1 MQGLLRRLTLFLSA
15 VLALAVTVLT
25 VTPASAAPA
34 RSTTNTNTV
43 IFVHGI
49 QGDPTK
55 SGHDCRTTWSAAR
68 NHFADKGW
76 RGSLLTFGYYKA
88 NTNCSHEF
96 PGNKDT
102 PIRVVAQAFAN
113 YVYDNFSKPSKGS
126 KKIDVVAHSMGGL
139 VVRAALHYTKIHAAG
154 FPDYLYIEDVA
165 TLATPHGGS
174 TNDGLCRFVWQQ
186 CKDMRP
192 SSAFLD
198 SLPSTMPDSAM
209 SGGTD
214 WTTMSAF
221 HDGYVS
227 ESSGIA
233 GTAEHEIQYN
243 DSRVGH
249 VSFPKLA
256 TGTYNSRIKNNST
269 WTSWNRYAA
278 PVEMARIAVYRP
290 STA

>member
-1 MQGLLRRLTLFLSA
+1 MSKPQRRISLFLSVLLAA
-15 VLALAVTVLT
+15 VLTALTTA
-25 VTPASAAPA
+25 TPASAAPS
-34 RSTTNTNTV
+34 RSTTNTNPV

-49 QGDPTK
+49 QGNPLK
-55 SGHDCRTTWSAAR
+55 KGHDCAASWSAAR
-68 NHFADKGW
+68 KHFKNSGW
-76 RGSLLTFGYYKA
+76 RGKLLTFGYYEGD
-88 NTNCSHEF
+88 TNCSHEY
-96 PGNKDT
+96 GGDRNT
-102 PIRVVAQAFAN
+102 PIKTVAKAFAN
-113 YVYDNFSKPSKGS
+113 YVYNNFSRPSKGS

-139 VVRAALHYTKIHAAG
+139 VVRAALYHTRKGTSG

-174 TNDGLCRFVWQQ
+174 TNDAFCALLWQQ

-192 SSAFLD
+192 GSAFLD
-198 SLPSTMPDSAM
+198 SLPSTMPNSRM
-209 SGGTD
+209 GTD

-243 DSRVGH
+243 DNRVGH
-249 VSFPKLA
+249 VSFPELT

>member
-1 MQGLLRRLTLFLSA
+1 MSKPQRRILLFLSVFLAA
-15 VLALAVTVLT
+15 VLTALTTA
-25 VTPASAAPA
+25 TPANAAPP

-49 QGDPTK
+49 QGNPLKT
-55 SGHDCRTTWSAAR
+55 GHDCTASWADAR
-68 NHFADKGW
+68 RHFKDKGW
-76 RGSLLTFGYYKA
+76 RGNLRTFGYYRGD
-88 NTNCSHEF
+88 TRCSHEYG
-96 PGNKDT
+96 GNRDT
-102 PIRVVAQAFAN
+102 PINTVAKAFAN

-139 VVRAALHYTKIHAAG
+139 VVRAALYHTRRGTAG
-154 FPDYLYIEDVA
+154 FPPYLYIEDVA

-174 TNDGLCRFVWQQ
+174 TNDGFCRFLWRQ

-192 SSAFLD
+192 GSAFLD
-198 SLPSTMPDSAM
+198 ALPTTMPNSRM
-209 SGGTD
+209 GTD
-214 WTTMSAF
+214 WTTMSSF

-256 TGTYNSRIKNNST
+256 TGTYNARIKNNST
-269 WTSWNRYAA
+269 WTGWGRRAA
-278 PVEMARIAVYRP
+278 PAEMARIAVYGP
-290 STA
+290 STG